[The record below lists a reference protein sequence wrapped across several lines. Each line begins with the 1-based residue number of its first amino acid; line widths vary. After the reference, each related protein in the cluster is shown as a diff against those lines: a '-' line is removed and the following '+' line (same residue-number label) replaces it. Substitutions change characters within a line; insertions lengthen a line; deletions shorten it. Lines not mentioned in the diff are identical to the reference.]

1 MTQTHDDQLAIV
13 LGQRQLIA
21 VCCMFL
27 VVMGLV
33 STLAYVCGRS
43 ITAAQMKA
51 QEKPE
56 PAPAIFLDPVRPA
69 TPEQARAPR
78 PMEAHAETLPV
89 RPKPAIVPQARP
101 AAAAVLAATEAE
113 PAEPAQGESY
123 WQVGVVDR
131 GIAAVFVE
139 YLTKHGF
146 RARTASAQ
154 SGNLRR
160 VLVGPVTDS
169 ADGESIKR
177 NLDAGGFQSFMKRY

>member
-1 MTQTHDDQLAIV
+1 MTQTHDDQLAVV

-56 PAPAIFLDPVRPA
+56 PAPAIFVDPVRPA
-69 TPEQARAPR
+69 TAEQAKAPG
-78 PMEAHAETLPV
+78 PMEAHAETLPARSTPV
-89 RPKPAIVPQARP
+89 IVPQARP
-101 AAAAVLAATEAE
+101 AAAAGLAATEAE
-113 PAEPAQGESY
+113 PAQGEAY

-160 VLVGPVTDS
+160 VLVGPV
-169 ADGESIKR
+169 ADPADAENTKR

>member
-1 MTQTHDDQLAIV
+1 MTQTHDDQLAVV

-51 QEKPE
+51 QEKAE
-56 PAPAIFLDPVRPA
+56 PAPAIFVDPVRPA
-69 TPEQARAPR
+69 TQEVTRAPG
-78 PMEAHAETLPV
+78 PMEAHAEMLPV
-89 RPKPAIVPQARP
+89 SKAAIVPQARP
-101 AAAAVLAATEAE
+101 AAAAALGATEAE

-160 VLVGPVTDS
+160 VLVGPVTNP
-169 ADGESIKR
+169 ADAENIKR

>member
-51 QEKPE
+51 QEKTE
-56 PAPAIFLDPVRPA
+56 PAAAIFVDPVRPMA
-69 TPEQARAPR
+69 LERAKASG
-78 PMEAHAETLPV
+78 PMTAQAETLPV
-89 RPKPAIVPQARP
+89 RPKPATIPPVVRP
-101 AAAAVLAATEAE
+101 ATAATEEE
-113 PAEPAQGESY
+113 PAEPAQGETY

-154 SGNLRR
+154 SGSLRR
-160 VLVGPVTDS
+160 VLVGPVTNP
-169 ADGESIKR
+169 ADAESTKR

>member
-21 VCCMFL
+21 VCCMCL

-43 ITAAQMKA
+43 ITAAQLKEH
-51 QEKPE
+51 EKPE
-56 PAPAIFLDPVRPA
+56 AAAAIFVDPVQPA
-69 TPEQARAPR
+69 SHEAARAPG

-89 RPKPAIVPQARP
+89 RSKPAVAPP
-101 AAAAVLAATEAE
+101 APFAATGTE
-113 PAEPAQGESY
+113 PAEPTQGEAY

-160 VLVGPVTDS
+160 VLVGPVMDPADAESMKRSLDS
-169 ADGESIKR
+169 
-177 NLDAGGFQSFMKRY
+177 GGFQSFMKRY